1 MSYFTINYFHSIVA
15 HQNPCPTSFPYNVI
29 EGIKRILGYSAT
41 TKSPVTV
48 SQLDEMYNYF
58 GSKRISSPNLQTI
71 FLSILIEKSKT
82 DVYRQGNQVYLT
94 KIDTARCPIELISLY
109 FKKGNIK
116 DNWQRYIFRSII
128 TTNRHSKLR
137 NCDKHI
143 SYTCASEN
151 LIKGLKNI

>member
-1 MSYFTINYFHSIVA
+1 MLSKVLTKTRENSTTNTYSSYFEKWKIWAAQFPEVNVLPAEEFHIVLYMMHWLQTEKTFPVIKMSYFTINYFHSIVA

-48 SQLDEMYNYF
+48 PQLDEMYNYF

-82 DVYRQGNQVYLT
+82 DVYRQGN
-94 KIDTARCPIELISLY
+94 
-109 FKKGNIK
+109 
-116 DNWQRYIFRSII
+116 
-128 TTNRHSKLR
+128 
-137 NCDKHI
+137 
-143 SYTCASEN
+143 
-151 LIKGLKNI
+151 